1 MRPNRKFLFSTGG
14 LDACQGDS
22 GGPLFVLPVD
32 GNVANA
38 QQLGIV
44 SWGRGCGLAD
54 YPGIKLLLS
63 PRLNVLRKLFIL
75 RAIILFVI

>member
-1 MRPNRKFLFSTGG
+1 MKSNFNLLFSKGG

-32 GNVANA
+32 GNVAEV
-38 QQLGIV
+38 QQLGVV

-54 YPGIKLLLS
+54 YPGIIYLSCYYS
-63 PRLNVLRKLFIL
+63 PRLNI
-75 RAIILFVI
+75 

>member
-1 MRPNRKFLFSTGG
+1 MKPNQNFLFLTGG

-22 GGPLFVLPVD
+22 GGPLFILTVD
-32 GNVANA
+32 GNVTNV

-63 PRLNVLRKLFIL
+63 PHLNVL
-75 RAIILFVI
+75 